1 MYGFILPEL
10 IGLLREQ
17 GVAEDDLLKTTR
29 LDAIDSTQPFFLSS
43 QQADIICS
51 NAIKLSDDKALG
63 LKLGV
68 RLNMVALGILGYA
81 LMTSDTVG
89 DTLKLLLRYNQAILP
104 SMTIDLVADQSGV
117 ILVGKGRHLPKELE
131 RFYADTLYSA
141 VVHNLRILT
150 GEVNVS
156 FSLGLDYSA
165 GEESK
170 LYASVFGS
178 KVSFMSDKPGL
189 TFGLDGLATNIST
202 SNPLAQNIFQR
213 ECDRIMSADNQ
224 LGLVS
229 ERVKQILIGARLD
242 FPSSAS
248 IADKLHMSESTL
260 QRRLAKEGCRFQE
273 LLDQVRYRLALEY
286 LQSTQLPVTEV
297 AVLLGY
303 SSAANFRRSFKRW
316 SGLTP
321 VEIRNQVKV

>member
-1 MYGFILPEL
+1 MYGIILPEL

-17 GVAEDDLLKTTR
+17 GVAEDDLLKTTQ
-29 LDAIDSTQPFFLSS
+29 LDAIDSSQPFFLTS

-81 LMTSDTVG
+81 LMTSATVG
-89 DTLKLLLRYNQAILP
+89 DGLKLLLRYNQAIIP
-104 SMTIDLVADQSGV
+104 SMAIDLAVDQKGAL
-117 ILVGKGRHLPKELE
+117 LVGKAPHLPKQLE

-141 VVHNLRILT
+141 VVNNLRILT
-150 GEVNVS
+150 GEANVS
-156 FSLGLDYSA
+156 MSLDLDYGA
-165 GEESK
+165 GEESE

-178 KVSFMSDKPGL
+178 KVRFMSDNPGL
-189 TFGLDGLATNIST
+189 RFSLGGLVTAITT

-213 ECDRIMSADNQ
+213 ECDRIISTDNQ

-229 ERVKQILIGARLD
+229 ERVKQILISTRLD

-286 LQSTQLPVTEV
+286 LQSTHLPVTEI
-297 AVLLGY
+297 AILLGY
-303 SSAANFRRSFKRW
+303 SSAANFRRSFRRW
-316 SGLTP
+316 SGITP
-321 VEIRNQVKV
+321 MEVRPVKK

>member
-1 MYGFILPEL
+1 MYGIILPEL
-10 IGLLREQ
+10 LGLLREQ
-17 GVAEDDLLKTTR
+17 GVKEDDLLETTQLR
-29 LDAIDSTQPFFLSS
+29 SIDLSKPIFLTR
-43 QQADIICS
+43 QQADTICS
-51 NAIKLSDDKALG
+51 NAIKLSNDKALG
-63 LKLGV
+63 IRLGL

-81 LMTSDTVG
+81 LMTSANVG
-89 DTLKLLLRYNQAILP
+89 DALKLLLRYNQAILP
-104 SMTIDLVADQSGV
+104 SMTVEIVTSQEAV
-117 ILVGKGRHLPKELE
+117 ILVGKAPQLPKQLE
-131 RFYADTLYSA
+131 RFYLDTLYSA
-141 VVHNLRILT
+141 VVNNVRILT
-150 GEVNVS
+150 GEANVS
-156 FSLGLDYSA
+156 MGLDLDYSA
-165 GEESK
+165 EGESE

-178 KVSFMSDKPGL
+178 KVSFMSNKRGL
-189 TFGLDGLATNIST
+189 MFSMEGLATTISS

-213 ECDRIMSADNQ
+213 ECDRITSADSQ

-229 ERVKQILIGARLD
+229 ERVKQLLISARLD

-248 IADKLHMSESTL
+248 IAKKLYMSESTL

-286 LQSTQLPVTEV
+286 LQGTHLPVTQV

-321 VEIRNQVKV
+321 AEIRHS

>member
-1 MYGFILPEL
+1 MYGIILPEL
-10 IGLLREQ
+10 LGLLREQ
-17 GVAEDDLLKTTR
+17 GVKEDDLLETTQLR
-29 LDAIDSTQPFFLSS
+29 SIDLSKPIFLTR
-43 QQADIICS
+43 QQADTICS
-51 NAIKLSDDKALG
+51 NAIKLSNDKALG
-63 LKLGV
+63 IRLGL

-81 LMTSDTVG
+81 LMTSANVG
-89 DTLKLLLRYNQAILP
+89 DALKLLLRYNQAILP
-104 SMTIDLVADQSGV
+104 SMTVEIVTSQEAV
-117 ILVGKGRHLPKELE
+117 ILVGKAPQLPKQLE
-131 RFYADTLYSA
+131 RFYLDTLYSA
-141 VVHNLRILT
+141 VVNNVRILT
-150 GEVNVS
+150 GEANVS
-156 FSLGLDYSA
+156 MSLDLDYSA
-165 GEESK
+165 EGESE

-178 KVSFMSDKPGL
+178 KVSFMSDKRGL
-189 TFGLDGLATNIST
+189 MFSMEGLATTISS

-213 ECDRIMSADNQ
+213 ECDRITSADSQ

-229 ERVKQILIGARLD
+229 ERVKQLLISARLD

-248 IADKLHMSESTL
+248 IAKKLYMSESTL

-286 LQSTQLPVTEV
+286 LQGTHLPVTEV

-321 VEIRNQVKV
+321 AEIRHS

>member
-1 MYGFILPEL
+1 MYGIILPEL
-10 IGLLREQ
+10 LGLLREQ
-17 GVAEDDLLKTTR
+17 GVKEDDLLETTQLR
-29 LDAIDSTQPFFLSS
+29 SIDLSKPIFLTR
-43 QQADIICS
+43 QQADTICS
-51 NAIKLSDDKALG
+51 NAIRLSKDKALG
-63 LKLGV
+63 IRLGL

-81 LMTSDTVG
+81 LMTSANVG
-89 DTLKLLLRYNQAILP
+89 DALKLLLRYNQAILP
-104 SMTIDLVADQSGV
+104 SMTVEIVTSQEGV
-117 ILVGKGRHLPKELE
+117 ILVGKAPQLPVQLE
-131 RFYADTLYSA
+131 RFYLDTLYSA
-141 VVHNLRILT
+141 VVNNVRILT
-150 GEVNVS
+150 GEANVS
-156 FSLGLDYSA
+156 MSLDLDYSA
-165 GEESK
+165 EGESE

-178 KVSFMSDKPGL
+178 KVSFMSDKRGL
-189 TFGLDGLATNIST
+189 MFSMEGLATTISS

-213 ECDRIMSADNQ
+213 ECDRITSADSQ

-229 ERVKQILIGARLD
+229 ERVKQLLISARLD

-248 IADKLHMSESTL
+248 IAKKLYMSESTL

-286 LQSTQLPVTEV
+286 LQGTHLPVTEV

-321 VEIRNQVKV
+321 AEIRHS

>member
-1 MYGFILPEL
+1 MYGIILPEL
-10 IGLLREQ
+10 LGLLREQ
-17 GVAEDDLLKTTR
+17 GVKEDDLLETTQLR
-29 LDAIDSTQPFFLSS
+29 SIDLSKPIFLTR
-43 QQADIICS
+43 QQADTICS
-51 NAIKLSDDKALG
+51 NAIKLSKDKALG
-63 LKLGV
+63 IRLGL

-81 LMTSDTVG
+81 LMTSANVG
-89 DTLKLLLRYNQAILP
+89 DALKLLLRYNQAILP
-104 SMTIDLVADQSGV
+104 SMAVEIVTSQEGV
-117 ILVGKGRHLPKELE
+117 ILVGKAPQLPVQLE
-131 RFYADTLYSA
+131 RFYLDTLYSA
-141 VVHNLRILT
+141 VVNNVRILT
-150 GEVNVS
+150 GEANVS
-156 FSLGLDYSA
+156 MSLDLDYSA
-165 GEESK
+165 EGESE

-178 KVSFMSDKPGL
+178 KVSFMSDKRGL
-189 TFGLDGLATNIST
+189 MFSMEGLATTISS

-213 ECDRIMSADNQ
+213 ECDRITSADSQ

-229 ERVKQILIGARLD
+229 ERVKQLLISARLD

-248 IADKLHMSESTL
+248 IAKKLYMSESTL

-286 LQSTQLPVTEV
+286 LQGTHLPVTEV

-321 VEIRNQVKV
+321 AEIRHS

>member
-1 MYGFILPEL
+1 MYGIILPEL
-10 IGLLREQ
+10 LGLLREQ
-17 GVAEDDLLKTTR
+17 GVKEDDLLETTQLR
-29 LDAIDSTQPFFLSS
+29 SIDLSKPIFLTR
-43 QQADIICS
+43 QQADTICS
-51 NAIKLSDDKALG
+51 NAIKLSKDKALG
-63 LKLGV
+63 IRLGL

-81 LMTSDTVG
+81 LMTSANVG
-89 DTLKLLLRYNQAILP
+89 DALKLLLRYNQAILP
-104 SMTIDLVADQSGV
+104 SMTVEIVTSQEGV
-117 ILVGKGRHLPKELE
+117 ILVGKAPQLPVQLE
-131 RFYADTLYSA
+131 RFYLDTLYSA
-141 VVHNLRILT
+141 VVNNVRILT
-150 GEVNVS
+150 GEANVS
-156 FSLGLDYSA
+156 MSLDLDYSA
-165 GEESK
+165 EGESE

-178 KVSFMSDKPGL
+178 KVSFMSDKRGL
-189 TFGLDGLATNIST
+189 MFSMEGLATTISS

-213 ECDRIMSADNQ
+213 ECDRITSADSQ

-229 ERVKQILIGARLD
+229 ERVKQLLISARLD

-248 IADKLHMSESTL
+248 IAKKLYMSESTL

-286 LQSTQLPVTEV
+286 LQGTHLPVTEV

-321 VEIRNQVKV
+321 AEIRHS